1 MTLDT
6 LILLVVW
13 LVNLGLLF
21 FILFNKNKKRRWPI
35 FWMVFLLWLWQSS
48 ELINILFLLRQSF
61 LVWGVRIGLLPT
73 LYVAP
78 TFVWLAYSLV
88 DRWTHQALVKHLF
101 FLPAYLMSPF
111 VFTSYNVESIVVS
124 HSAVSY
130 VPGPIYFYFAFY
142 FLGLMSW
149 GLVVLVRNRNRY
161 DQIAKKQIDYILMA
175 TALTALLALIF
186 IFVLPLAG
194 ITSFYYLG
202 VNSSVIF
209 TAIVTYALFRQRFWD
224 LKISFYKTLVNM
236 LRLLLTGLVYSLL
249 YLVLWGPIGVDFS
262 HSINVIIFL
271 LFFGLTAPIFFSIA
285 SLAAKFFVWHPA
297 EKIKETENNIA
308 EILRSSRDLNR
319 LLSSLAKEVSRVVDY
334 QEIFIYL
341 SKKGIPQVFHQVFPV
356 GERTLNL
363 ESDLILQAVE
373 KGHNLLHAPE
383 IHYSGQYDALFQ
395 ACLDHHIDVAFPIY
409 YNQQL
414 LGVVMIDNK
423 QKLLSIQQ
431 LNFLAEV
438 NKYLDI
444 AVGSL
449 LLYQQAMADRN

>member
-35 FWMVFLLWLWQSS
+35 FWLVFLLFLWQSS
-48 ELINILFLLRQSF
+48 ELINLIFLLNSPY
-61 LVWGVRIGLLPT
+61 LLWGVRLGLLPT
-73 LYVAP
+73 LYIAP
-78 TFVWLAYSLV
+78 IFVWLSYSLV
-88 DRWTHQALVKHLF
+88 DLWKKKSWQQRLF
-101 FLPAYLMSPF
+101 FLPAYIMSPL
-111 VFTSYNVESIVVS
+111 VFTDYNVSTIVVGRAS
-124 HSAVSY
+124 VSY
-130 VPGPIYFYFAFY
+130 VPGPIYFYFALY
-142 FLGLMSW
+142 FVGLMSW
-149 GLVVLVRNRNRY
+149 ALIILLRNRNKY
-161 DQIAKKQIDYILMA
+161 DQVVKKQIDYIFVA

-194 ITSFYYLG
+194 MTNFYYLG

-209 TAIVTYALFRQRFWD
+209 TSIVTYALFRQRFLD
-224 LKISFYKTLVNM
+224 LKISFYKALVNM

-249 YLVLWGPIGVDFS
+249 YLVLLGPIGVDFTRS
-262 HSINVIIFL
+262 VNIIVFL

-285 SLAAKFFVWHPA
+285 SAVAKFFIFHPL
-297 EKIKETENNIA
+297 EKIIETENSIA

-319 LLSSLAKEVSRVVDY
+319 LLSSLAKEIAQVVDY
-334 QEIFIYL
+334 NDIFIYL
-341 SKKGIPQVFHQVFPV
+341 SRKGTPNIFHQVFPV
-356 GERTLNL
+356 GERTLSVENNL
-363 ESDLILQAVE
+363 LLQALE
-373 KGHNLLHAPE
+373 KKQLLLHAPE
-383 IHYSGQYDALFQ
+383 VHYSGDDPELSKDLKNQ
-395 ACLDHHIDVAFPIY
+395 HIDVVFPIY

-423 QKLLSIQQ
+423 QKLLSMQQ
-431 LNFLAEV
+431 LDFLNVV

-449 LLYQQAMADRN
+449 LLYQQAMADRS